1 MSSQVIVTLATVGA
15 SFRGPVELPM
25 NNDYRIE
32 KDRVAVVLTTM
43 SGERIAGD
51 MFVQPYARYRTG
63 REGAPDIMNHPEPYF
78 PLAVETGD
86 TLIVAKERVV
96 EVALESVEEMSAE
109 DLGAR
114 PAVIEL
120 VLTGGVVRQGSVF
133 LEVPLDRPRL
143 LDFMNRLHTR
153 FLTLHT
159 AEGIRLVNR
168 NCIERVRPL
177 D

>member
-1 MSSQVIVTLATVGA
+1 
-15 SFRGPVELPM
+15 M

-32 KDRVAVVLTTM
+32 KDRVAVVLTTT

-51 MFVQPYARYRTG
+51 MFVQPFARYRTG
-63 REGAPDIMNHPEPYF
+63 REGAPDILNHPEPFF
-78 PLAVETGD
+78 PLGVESGD
-86 TLIVAKERVV
+86 TFLVAKDRVL
-96 EVALESVEEMSAE
+96 EVALDGEDPDTEDGLTAEE
-109 DLGAR
+109 LGAR
-114 PAVIEL
+114 PAVIE
-120 VLTGGVVRQGSVF
+120 VSLTGGIVRQGSVF
-133 LEVPLDRPRL
+133 LEVPNDRPRL

-159 AEGIRLVNR
+159 TEGIRLVNR

>member
-1 MSSQVIVTLATVGA
+1 
-15 SFRGPVELPM
+15 M

-32 KDRVAVVLTTM
+32 KDRVAVVLTTT

-96 EVALESVEEMSAE
+96 EVAVEAIEEEGMTAE
-109 DLGAR
+109 ELGAR
-114 PAVIEL
+114 PAMIEI
-120 VLTGGVVRQGSVF
+120 VLAGGVVRQGSVF

-159 AEGIRLVNR
+159 AEGIRLLNR

>member
-1 MSSQVIVTLATVGA
+1 MS
-15 SFRGPVELPM
+15 
-25 NNDYRIE
+25 NDYRIE
-32 KDRVAVVLTTM
+32 KDRVPVVLTTM

-86 TLIVAKERVV
+86 MLVVAKDRVL
-96 EVALESVEEMSAE
+96 EVVFDVADDDGMTAE
-109 DLGAR
+109 DLGAKR
-114 PAVIEL
+114 AVIEV
-120 VLTGGVVRQGSVF
+120 VLTGGVVRQGTVY

-153 FLTLHT
+153 FVTMRT
-159 AEGIRLVNR
+159 SEGIRLVNR